1 MLSIH
6 LFSFL
11 ILIIACTEDYNN
23 IHLIRVLFSLSLLSS
38 HKNICKNVNIS
49 GDMGQILIFII
60 TLVKSTDMSDS
71 TEILLH
77 FLIHKVLD
85 LVEFLPLE

>member
-1 MLSIH
+1 M
-6 LFSFL
+6 
-11 ILIIACTEDYNN
+11 
-23 IHLIRVLFSLSLLSS
+23 
-38 HKNICKNVNIS
+38 KNVNIS

-77 FLIHKVLD
+77 FLLHKVLD